1 MTETASRQSFTQAI
15 TIKLREPARAR
26 NLELGLLV
34 IACGICA
41 GAMLLVQLGAEGKVV
56 DPSVFYV
63 GSGILLLALVMH
75 VVLRVVAKNA
85 DPFIL
90 PIALVLNGI
99 GIAEIYRIDLHAKH
113 TGWAAVGVKQIAWT
127 MLAMVL
133 ALIVLFLV
141 RNHRFLQRY
150 RYIFMFLTI
159 ALLLLPMLP
168 FIGKNIG
175 GARVWIGI
183 GPFSF
188 QPGELAKITMALF
201 FAGYLVTARD
211 SLSIVGPKILGMRF
225 PRPRDLGPIL
235 IVWGVAMSVLVFQRD
250 LGTSLLYFGLFLVML
265 YVATG
270 RLSWVLIGLVLFVG
284 GASIAAST
292 LSYVHGRFEQWLHP
306 FDNDIYNATTQASY
320 QLVNGLFGFA
330 NGGITGTGLGQGR
343 PYLTPVA
350 QSDYI
355 ISAIGEELG
364 LIGVFAILGLFVI
377 LVSRGIRVGFMAQDD
392 FGKLLGIG
400 FGFVIALQVFIVIG
414 GITRVIPVTGLTTP
428 FMAAGGSSLV
438 ANWIIA
444 ALLLRLTD
452 AIPAE
457 QRVQQGAPGSGRVT
471 QGAAGGA
478 ATTARNGR

>member
-1 MTETASRQSFTQAI
+1 MTATASRQSLTQAI

-41 GAMLLVQLGAEGKVV
+41 GAMVLVQLGAEGTVV
-56 DPSVFYV
+56 DTSVFVV
-63 GSGILLLALVMH
+63 GAGILLLALVMH

-99 GIAEIYRIDLHAKH
+99 GIAEIYRIDLHNH
-113 TGWAAVGVKQIAWT
+113 LSGWSALGVKQIVWT
-127 MLAMVL
+127 LLAMAFAIAVL
-133 ALIVLFLV
+133 LLV
-141 RNHRFLQRY
+141 KNHRFLQRY

-159 ALLLLPMLP
+159 VLLLLPMLP
-168 FIGKNIG
+168 GIGQDIG
-175 GARVWIGI
+175 GARVWIRI

-211 SLSIVGPKILGMRF
+211 SLSIVGPKILGIRF

-235 IVWGVAMSVLVFQRD
+235 IVWGAAMSVLVFQRD

-270 RLSWVLIGLVLFVG
+270 RVSWVVLGLVLFVG

-292 LSYVHGRFEQWLHP
+292 LTYVHGRFEQWLHP
-306 FDNDIYNATTQASY
+306 FDSTIYKASTQSSY
-320 QLVNGLFGFA
+320 QLVTGLFGFA

-355 ISAIGEELG
+355 MSAIGEELG
-364 LIGVFAILGLFVI
+364 LIGVFAVLGLFI
-377 LVSRGIRVGFMAQDD
+377 LLVSRGFRVAYSGQDD
-392 FGKLLGIG
+392 FGKLIGIG
-400 FGFVIALQVFIVIG
+400 FGFTIALQVFIVVG
-414 GITRVIPVTGLTTP
+414 GVTRVIPVTGLTTP

-452 AIPAE
+452 SIPAE
-457 QRVQQGAPGSGRVT
+457 QRVGQQILQPGPDTGN
-471 QGAAGGA
+471 
-478 ATTARNGR
+478 ATRNGR